1 MERELLIAA
10 QYGRV
15 ADVKALLGRGCPVE
29 GPKSVAR
36 TDQNVHLDTALH
48 LACFGG
54 HLDVARLLL
63 EARLDVNYQNLQG
76 FTLLHYASKRGH
88 SALSELLLQHGA
100 LVNVP
105 TPNTLQ
111 TPLHRAAAARHQ
123 DAVNVLLAHQAD
135 TTSHNHEGRTPSED
149 AWLASVALAQKARRG
164 KVRTEEA
171 ARVAV
176 VAEQLKQVEEAAY
189 LLPCAQRLAW
199 AKVMRCCTSPAF
211 ILSEDLVETIATHD
225 PRAAAEPHVVQHY
238 TRSSLRSEP
247 SIVFLDRIQMEP
259 TSEGES

>member
-1 MERELLIAA
+1 
-10 QYGRV
+10 
-15 ADVKALLGRGCPVE
+15 
-29 GPKSVAR
+29 
-36 TDQNVHLDTALH
+36 
-48 LACFGG
+48 
-54 HLDVARLLL
+54 VARLLL

-164 KVRTEEA
+164 KVQTEEA
-171 ARVAV
+171 ASVAV

-199 AKVMRCCTSPAF
+199 AKVMR
-211 ILSEDLVETIATHD
+211 
-225 PRAAAEPHVVQHY
+225 
-238 TRSSLRSEP
+238 
-247 SIVFLDRIQMEP
+247 
-259 TSEGES
+259 